1 MDFLTI
7 GVLLATLLL
16 FLLLGVPVGFA
27 LGLAGVAAIL
37 TIGPSFLIQI
47 PLTIT
52 KSFSDVVLIAIPLFI
67 LMGEILYRGKVGQ
80 QLFDTA
86 NVWLGRLRGGTGM
99 SAVFAFTFFAAIVGS
114 SMASVLTI
122 GKIAIPEMEQQGYSK
137 RLTYGLTAVGG
148 SLGILIPPSIPLIIY
163 ASLTDVSPGQVFIAG
178 FLPGFFIAGLLAAWV
193 FWKAP
198 RTSKAPAFNFRKAC
212 RATLHSVPDL
222 LLPIV
227 ILGGIYAGIYTP
239 TEAAAIGV
247 IYALILT
254 MAVRRTISLRDLPA
268 VLTDSLKSNAM
279 LLTIVLG
286 ALVFGSALTLIGL
299 PQMLAEATQAAAMPQ
314 WAVMLMFALIW
325 LVMGCFLEVISIIL
339 ITVPVFFPI
348 AQAVGIDPIWF
359 GIFMVINM
367 EMSVITPPVGMN
379 LFAIKS
385 ILPNETLGAITRAA
399 VPSLIILLIG
409 LVVLWFFPGIAL
421 LLVRHAI

>member
-1 MDFLTI
+1 MEFTTI
-7 GVLLATLLL
+7 GVLIAGLVI
-16 FLLLGVPVGFA
+16 FLLIGVPVGFA
-27 LGLAGVAAIL
+27 LGLAGVASIL
-37 TIGPSFLIQI
+37 TVGPSFLIQI
-47 PLTIT
+47 PLTIS

-80 QLFDTA
+80 QLFDTSNA
-86 NVWLGRLRGGTGM
+86 WLGRLRGGTGM

-122 GKIAIPEMEQQGYSK
+122 GKIAIPEMESRGYSK

-163 ASLTDVSPGQVFIAG
+163 ASLTEVSPSEVFIAG
-178 FLPGFFIAGLLAAWV
+178 FLPGFLIAIMLAVWAR
-193 FWKAP
+193 WKAP
-198 RTSKAPAFNFRKAC
+198 KATGEPFNLKKAL
-212 RATLHSVPDL
+212 RVTMHSVPDL
-222 LLPIV
+222 LLPVV

-247 IYALILT
+247 VYAVLLT
-254 MAVRRTISLRDLPA
+254 VVVRRTITLRELPG
-268 VLTDSLKSNAM
+268 VLADSLKSNAM

-299 PQMLAEATQAAAMPQ
+299 PQMLADATHAAQLPQ

-348 AQAVGIDPIWF
+348 AEVIGIDPIWF

-385 ILPNETLGAITRAA
+385 ILPHESLETVTRAA
-399 VPSLIILLIG
+399 VPSLLVLLFA
-409 LVVLWFFPGIAL
+409 LIAL
-421 LLVRHAI
+421 WVFPDLAMYLLR

>member
-7 GVLLATLLL
+7 GILVATLLG
-16 FLLLGVPVGFA
+16 LLMIGMPVGFA
-27 LGLAGVAAIL
+27 LGLAGVASIL

-47 PLTIT
+47 PLTFT
-52 KSFSDVVLIAIPLFI
+52 RAFSDVILIAIPLFV

-86 NVWLGRLRGGTGM
+86 NQWLARLRGGAGM
-99 SAVFAFTFFAAIVGS
+99 SAIFAFTFFAAIVGS

-122 GKIAIPEMEQQGYSK
+122 GKIAMPEMEQQGYSK
-137 RLTYGLTAVGG
+137 RLTYGVTAIGG

-178 FLPGFFIAGLLAAWV
+178 FLPGLMIALLLAAWV
-193 FWKAP
+193 AWKAP
-198 RTSKAPAFNFRKAC
+198 STHTAPAFSLTRALS
-212 RATLHSVPDL
+212 ATLRALPDL
-222 LLPIV
+222 MLPVV

-247 IYALILT
+247 VYALILT
-254 MAVRRTISLRDLPA
+254 MVVRKTIRLRDLPG
-268 VLTDSLKSNAM
+268 VLQASLVNNAM

-286 ALVFGSALTLIGL
+286 ALIFGSALTLIGL
-299 PQMLAEATQAAAMPQ
+299 PQMLSDMVQEAQLPN
-314 WAVMLMFALIW
+314 WALMLLFSLVWM
-325 LVMGCFLEVISIIL
+325 VMGCFLEVISIIL

-348 AQAVGIDPIWF
+348 AEAAGIDPIWF

-385 ILPNETLGAITRAA
+385 LLPHEPLGTITRAA
-399 VPSLIILLIG
+399 VPSLIILLIS
-409 LVVLWFFPGIAL
+409 LVVLWFFPELVSAL
-421 LLVRHAI
+421 L

>member
-1 MDFLTI
+1 MDFFTI
-7 GVLLATLLL
+7 GVLLFTLL
-16 FLLLGVPVGFA
+16 FLLLLGIPVGFA
-27 LGLAGVAAIL
+27 LGLAGVASIL
-37 TIGPSFLIQI
+37 TIGPTFLIQI
-47 PLTIT
+47 PLTII

-67 LMGEILYRGKVGQ
+67 LMGEILYRGKVGH

-86 NVWLGRLRGGTGM
+86 NAWLGRLRGGTGM

-122 GKIAIPEMEQQGYSK
+122 GKIAIPEMEQKGYSK
-137 RLTYGLTAVGG
+137 QLTYGLTAVGG

-178 FLPGFFIAGLLAAWV
+178 FLPGFLIAALLAAWV
-193 FWKAP
+193 SWAAPKTSDLPQFSLKKAG
-198 RTSKAPAFNFRKAC
+198 C
-212 RATLHSVPDL
+212 ATLRSIPDL

-254 MAVRRTISLRDLPA
+254 MLVRRTISFRDLPT
-268 VLTDSLKSNAM
+268 VLSDSLKSNAM

-286 ALVFGSALTLIGL
+286 ALIFGSALTLIGL
-299 PQMLAEATQAAAMPQ
+299 PQMLAEATQEAAMPQ
-314 WAVMLMFALIW
+314 WAIMLLFAAIW

-348 AQAVGIDPIWF
+348 AEAAGINPIWF

-385 ILPNETLGAITRAA
+385 ILPNEPLSTITHAA
-399 VPSLIILLIG
+399 LPSLIVLLLG
-409 LVVLWFFPGIAL
+409 LIALWFFPGLAL
-421 LLVRHAI
+421 YLVQN

>member
-1 MDFLTI
+1 MGFFTI
-7 GVLLATLLL
+7 SILIVVLLVSLLIGL
-16 FLLLGVPVGFA
+16 PVGFS
-27 LGLAGVAAIL
+27 LGLAGVASIL
-37 TIGPSFLIQI
+37 TVGPSFLIQI
-47 PLTIT
+47 PLTII

-80 QLFDTA
+80 QLFYMSNA
-86 NVWLGRLRGGTGM
+86 WLGEFRGGTGI

-122 GKIAIPEMEQQGYSK
+122 GKIAIPEMERSGYSK

-163 ASLTDVSPGQVFIAG
+163 ASLTEVSPSDAFIAG
-178 FLPGFFIAGLLAAWV
+178 FLPGILIMILLAIWV
-193 FWKAP
+193 RWKAP
-198 RTSKAPAFNFRKAC
+198 RSNSASSFRLA
-212 RATLHSVPDL
+212 RALRVTLSSIPDL
-222 LLPIV
+222 LLPVV

-239 TEAAAIGV
+239 TEAAAVGV
-247 IYALILT
+247 VYALVLT
-254 MAVRRTISLRDLPA
+254 VVVRRTITLSELPG
-268 VLTDSLKSNAM
+268 VLSESLKNNSM

-299 PQMLAEATQAAAMPQ
+299 PQMLAEATQSAELSQ
-314 WAVMLMFALIW
+314 WAIMLLFAVIW

-339 ITVPVFFPI
+339 ITVPVFFPV
-348 AQAVGIDPIWF
+348 AQAAGIDPIWF

-385 ILPNETLGAITRAA
+385 LLPNESLETVTRAA
-399 VPSLIILLIG
+399 VPSLLILLIA
-409 LVVLWFFPGIAL
+409 LIAL
-421 LLVRHAI
+421 WIVPELATFLLR